1 MRRYRCCIGAS
12 AQRREG
18 AAWAARS
25 RPELFSALLGRGQ
38 RSVRGQP
45 PVLLFAGAVTGARL
59 AAQEL
64 VRREPGRSCID
75 TLDEVLTR
83 LESGIPLAEP
93 PLPG

>member
-1 MRRYRCCIGAS
+1 
-12 AQRREG
+12 
-18 AAWAARS
+18 
-25 RPELFSALLGRGQ
+25 
-38 RSVRGQP
+38 V
-45 PVLLFAGAVTGARL
+45 VLFAGAVTGARIS
-59 AAQEL
+59 AQEL